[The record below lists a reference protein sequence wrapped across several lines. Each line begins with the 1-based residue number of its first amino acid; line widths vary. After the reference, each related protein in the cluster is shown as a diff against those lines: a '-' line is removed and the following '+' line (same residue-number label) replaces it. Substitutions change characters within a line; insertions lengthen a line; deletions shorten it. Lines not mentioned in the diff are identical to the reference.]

1 MKTPQ
6 EKSLEIEMMA
16 EKLLNGTISSEEFEK
31 LEQWYA
37 DIPQNPV
44 DWELAGESTSKLQA
58 RMFHSIKKQ
67 IDQPAKPIKLWK
79 SLTIAAS
86 IIITCGVGIWIWQ
99 KEKLPVEI
107 TQNVRLSTPGKIT
120 KVYLP
125 DHSIVWLKG
134 NSRLD
139 YPSRFSDSTRNVTLH
154 GEALFE
160 VAKDKMHPFV
170 IQAGKYVTRVLGT
183 SFNINENQIN
193 KTFRLT
199 VFTGK
204 VAVFSSSV
212 DRKNKTTSPIIV
224 TPGNEFA
231 VLNSSATPLVVTAAS
246 TEKVEMFHGTEY
258 EMNFENVAFNEVKQR
273 IEKKFN
279 ILINADRDKYSY
291 CTISADV
298 TDQSLESTLRVICAA
313 LDIKYSIN
321 KDQITLTGGGCN

>member
-1 MKTPQ
+1 MKKPKEQT
-6 EKSLEIEMMA
+6 LRVEILA
-16 EKLLNGTISSEEFEK
+16 EKLLNNTITTEEFKE
-31 LEQWYA
+31 LEAWYA
-37 DIPQNPV
+37 EVSEKPAVWDLTDANTV
-44 DWELAGESTSKLQA
+44 LLQQ
-58 RMFHSIKKQ
+58 RIF
-67 IDQPAKPIKLWK
+67 DPIKNHVSTTRETRKLWQYI
-79 SLTIAAS
+79 SIAAS
-86 IIITCGVGIWIWQ
+86 ILLICSAGLWIWQ
-99 KEKLPVEI
+99 SENQKDDVIAKI
-107 TQNVRLSTPGKIT
+107 QTSTSGKII

-125 DHSIVWLKG
+125 DQSIVWLKG

-139 YPSRFSDSTRNVTLH
+139 YPSKFSDSTRNVTLH

-160 VAKDKMHPFV
+160 VAKDKRHPFV

-231 VLNSSATPLVVTAAS
+231 VLNPSVTPRVIAAPS
-246 TEKVEMFHGTEY
+246 TEKAEMFYGTEY
-258 EMNFENVAFNEVKQR
+258 DMNFENVGFNEVKQR

-279 ILINADRDKYSY
+279 ILINADSDKYSY

-298 TDQSLESTLRVICAA
+298 TDQSLESTLKVICSA

>member
-1 MKTPQ
+1 MKKPKGQT
-6 EKSLEIEMMA
+6 SHIEILA
-16 EKLLNGTISSEEFEK
+16 EKLLNNTITTEEFKE
-31 LEQWYA
+31 LEAWYA
-37 DIPQNPV
+37 EVPERPAVWDLTDTNT
-44 DWELAGESTSKLQA
+44 DLLQQ
-58 RMFHSIKKQ
+58 RLFV
-67 IDQPAKPIKLWK
+67 PIKRHVATTKDTRKLWWYI
-79 SLTIAAS
+79 SIAAS
-86 IIITCGVGIWIWQ
+86 ILIAFSAALWIWQ
-99 KEKLPVEI
+99 SGNQKEDVI
-107 TQNVRLSTPGKIT
+107 AQVQTSTFGKIT

-134 NSRLD
+134 KSRLD
-139 YPSRFSDSTRNVTLH
+139 YPSKFSDSTRNVTLH

-193 KTFRLT
+193 KAFRLT

-204 VAVFSSSV
+204 VAVFPSSV
-212 DRKNKTTSPIIV
+212 DRKNKTNSPIIV
-224 TPGNEFA
+224 TSGNEFS
-231 VLNSSATPLVVTAAS
+231 VLSHSATPRVVTAAS
-246 TEKVEMFHGTEY
+246 TEKAEMFHGTEY
-258 EMNFENVAFNEVKQR
+258 DMNFENVAFNEVKQR

-279 ILINADRDKYSY
+279 ISISADRDKYIY